1 MEAGI
6 EPASPQLYYVKL
18 YTMVL
23 DLSTM
28 SNTLSQILYY
38 TQKKSEQRII
48 ENLLSTI
55 NSQLRMV
62 LCALRT
68 TVAKNLPTRGTEFLS
83 YTSPTECHLRIS
95 AIHNSLWRQLSRP
108 LNSSIARSYIFDC
121 LVLIEQIISIATKGS
136 VSSSDKHQFIKPVHS
151 CLPSVGQQVITDPKE
166 ILNPYE
172 VSLTSNYY
180 FPLAD
185 MGTDEDFDEP
195 SISEGATV
203 KSPSKHTKTTVI
215 TEDSIDVI
223 SDILADMEEDELP
236 VQTQPDTD
244 DFQPASQVQPS
255 YFNHRFAIYR
265 KRSTPYLANAPSQG
279 KLFISFCKCLKSIDP
294 QLQILPMRNDR
305 HIHPLSTT
313 DQINN
318 IDEIGVTNFF
328 KAYKRTRKTLSGDFH
343 IGTKLTFDEI
353 KDHKNLTTWFHM
365 HGYNVFLNSCQ
376 TSDMVRVG
384 FLSRVRTFTYRD
396 DLCTYIMN
404 SNQWK
409 DNPFHFRLY
418 FDTFSTN
425 AKGSLTYV
433 LMVDVDRP
441 NIDIGLTFLQK
452 FFDGDLYHSPNKIAY
467 LFFPLYRK
475 NYSDDER
482 LTIIKDNDHF
492 TEGVSVV
499 ALSGLNDLNTVV
511 HLKQGMTTT
520 IRHLLLAIPAQ
531 TSVNKLFLQI
541 ERQPSNHWLLC
552 CFYSTDAT
560 KVSLR
565 LGALEALLKRYV
577 KPEDYTALFS
587 TVDFSLKFNG
597 QAAPLKKGR
606 TPRIMQEAPEET
618 VTYARTAMKKLRT
631 LNPKRLADDFN
642 NSQTEPSVDQP
653 IQTVTPTTRCTVEV
667 TPPPDSNDAS
677 RFQSFEQNLVNQN
690 NRLTRLEECCGQLAN
705 STKNLQTELAGM
717 NETMNSR
724 MSEMA
729 AAIGRLTTSPNYSNH
744 KAQKSHDSP
753 IMDLDL

>member
-6 EPASPQLYYVKL
+6 EPASHHIYYMKL

-28 SNTLSQILYY
+28 CNTLSHISYY

-48 ENLLSTI
+48 ESLLSMI
-55 NSQLRMV
+55 NSQLQIV

-68 TVAKNLPTRGTEFLS
+68 TVSNFATKGTGFLS
-83 YTSPTECHLRIS
+83 YTSPTECYLKIS
-95 AIHNSLWRQLSRP
+95 TIHNSLWRQLSKP
-108 LNSSIARSYIFDC
+108 LNSSIVRSYIFDC
-121 LVLIEQIISIATKGS
+121 LVLLEQIISIATKGS
-136 VSSSDKHQFIKPVHS
+136 VSSSDKHQFINPVNS
-151 CLPSVGQQVITDPKE
+151 CLPSVSQQVITDPKE

-185 MGTDEDFDEP
+185 MGTDEDIDEP
-195 SISEGATV
+195 SISARAPDKSPLKPTNATV
-203 KSPSKHTKTTVI
+203 T
-215 TEDSIDVI
+215 TEDSIEVI
-223 SDILADMEEDELP
+223 SDILADMEEDELL
-236 VQTQPDTD
+236 VQTQPEVD

-265 KRSTPYLANAPSQG
+265 KRSTPYLANAPSQVS
-279 KLFISFCKCLKSIDP
+279 LFISFCKCLKSIDP
-294 QLQILPMRNDR
+294 QLQTLPMRNDR
-305 HIHPLSTT
+305 RIHPLSTT
-313 DQINN
+313 DQINH

-328 KAYKRTRKTLSGDFH
+328 KAYERMRKTLSGDFH

-365 HGYNVFLNSCQ
+365 HGYNIFLNSCQ

-384 FLSRVRTFTYRD
+384 FLSRVCTFTYQD

-404 SNQWK
+404 SKQWK

-433 LMVDVDRP
+433 LMIDVDRP
-441 NIDIGLTFLQK
+441 NIDIGLKFLQK

-492 TEGVSVV
+492 TEGVSIV

-511 HLKQGMTTT
+511 HLNQGTTTT

-531 TSVNKLFLQI
+531 TSVNKLFLHI

-552 CFYSTDAT
+552 CVYSMDAT

-565 LGALEALLKRYV
+565 LGTLEALLKRYV
-577 KPEDYTALFS
+577 KPEDYTTLFS

-597 QAAPLKKGR
+597 QAAPFKKG
-606 TPRIMQEAPEET
+606 
-618 VTYARTAMKKLRT
+618 
-631 LNPKRLADDFN
+631 
-642 NSQTEPSVDQP
+642 
-653 IQTVTPTTRCTVEV
+653 
-667 TPPPDSNDAS
+667 
-677 RFQSFEQNLVNQN
+677 
-690 NRLTRLEECCGQLAN
+690 
-705 STKNLQTELAGM
+705 
-717 NETMNSR
+717 
-724 MSEMA
+724 
-729 AAIGRLTTSPNYSNH
+729 
-744 KAQKSHDSP
+744 
-753 IMDLDL
+753 